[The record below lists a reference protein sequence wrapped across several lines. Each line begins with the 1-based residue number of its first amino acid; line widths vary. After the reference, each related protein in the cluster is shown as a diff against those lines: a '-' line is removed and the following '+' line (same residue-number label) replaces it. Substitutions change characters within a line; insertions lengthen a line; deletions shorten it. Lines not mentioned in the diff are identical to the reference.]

1 MAGPVQNAP
10 GPGGADHNVSEVVRG
25 AIHDFV
31 RSHER
36 RRRELPR
43 TLAVGLLA
51 GAAGVAFTQTLAA
64 AEALRTTLLASA
76 RDHPGWGPLVPI
88 LVGAVGGAIAV
99 GLVRSFAP
107 EASGSGIPHLKA
119 VIRHGRPL
127 RWARVLAVKFI
138 GGVAGIGGGL
148 TLGREGP
155 TIQMGAAM
163 GELVSRRTG
172 SSPGERQTLITAGAG
187 AGLAAAF
194 NAPLSGLVFVLEEV
208 QRDLPATVFTA
219 TLAAAVMADVVA
231 RLASGQLPEFHLEML
246 AAPSLLTIPVAL
258 VVGVVTA
265 ILGVAFNRGLVWTLD
280 AFDRLRRVPAW
291 ASGAIGGAAV
301 GAVGW
306 FVPSALGGGYDLVG
320 QTLAGGI
327 PLAAIAGLF
336 VLRFAMT
343 MVSYGCGAPGGI
355 FAPLL
360 VLGALA
366 GLAVGMLAQ
375 SLWPATFAHPPT
387 FAVVGMAAYFSA
399 IVRAPLTGI
408 VLMVEMT
415 GNYTLVLPLLV
426 ACLTAYGVADMLRDR
441 PIYEALLERDLLR
454 AHEAPSE
461 PRTQLLELTVAP
473 GAPFDG
479 RLVRE
484 LGLPPGCV
492 LLTIHRGSDEVV
504 PALDTRLASDDRIT
518 AVVSPDAADAVA
530 LLRQGTGDG
539 A

>member
-1 MAGPVQNAP
+1 MQNAP

-51 GAAGVAFTQTLAA
+51 GTAGVAFTRTLAA
-64 AEALRTTLLASA
+64 AEALRTSLLASA
-76 RDHPGWGPLVPI
+76 LEHPAWGPLVPI
-88 LVGAVGGAIAV
+88 LVCAFGGAIAV
-99 GLVRSFAP
+99 GLVRAFAP

-119 VIRHGRPL
+119 VIHHARPL
-127 RWARVLAVKFI
+127 RWARVLAVKFA

-148 TLGREGP
+148 ALGREGP
-155 TIQMGAAM
+155 TIQMGAAV

-219 TLAAAVMADVVA
+219 TLIAAVTADVVA
-231 RLASGQLPEFHLEML
+231 RLASGQLPEFHFEML
-246 AAPSLLTIPVAL
+246 AAPSLLAIPVAL
-258 VVGVVTA
+258 VVGMVTA
-265 ILGVAFNRGLVWTLD
+265 ILGVVFNRGLVWTLD

-291 ASGAIGGAAV
+291 ASGAIGGATV
-301 GAVGW
+301 GAAGW

-327 PLAAIAGLF
+327 PLATIAGLF

-375 SLWPATFAHPPT
+375 SIWPATFDHPPT
-387 FAVVGMAAYFSA
+387 FAVVGMAAYFAA

-415 GNYTLVLPLLV
+415 GNYALVLPLLV
-426 ACLTAYGVADMLRDR
+426 ACLTAYGVADLLRDR

-454 AHEAPSE
+454 AHEVPSE
-461 PRTQLLELTVAP
+461 TRTQLLELTVAP
-473 GAPFDG
+473 GTPFDG

-492 LLTIHRGSDEVV
+492 LVTIHRGSDEIV
-504 PALDTRLASDDRIT
+504 PALDTRLAGDDRIT
-518 AVVSPDAADAVA
+518 AVVSPEAADAVA
-530 LLRQGTGDG
+530 LLRQGTGG
-539 A
+539 AAG